1 MIDHKNVLNK
11 TSKLIDKSLNLRLT
25 IRQKSQSIK
34 TYFQKVINQIG
45 EKKYLSLKKVK
56 NRASWTYLSK
66 GINGEDII
74 GTFNEKERQKA
85 KQTA

>member
-11 TSKLIDKSLNLRLT
+11 TLKLIDKSLNLRLT
-25 IRQKSQSIK
+25 IRQKSQTIK

-45 EKKYLSLKKVK
+45 QKKYLSLKKVK

-74 GTFNEKERQKA
+74 GTFNKKERQKA

>member
-11 TSKLIDKSLNLRLT
+11 TLKLIDKSLNLRLT

>member
-1 MIDHKNVLNK
+1 MNK
-11 TSKLIDKSLNLRLT
+11 TLKLIDESLNLRLT

>member
-11 TSKLIDKSLNLRLT
+11 TLKLIDKSLNLRLT

-45 EKKYLSLKKVK
+45 QKKYLSLKKVK

-74 GTFNEKERQKA
+74 GTFNKKERQKA

>member
-45 EKKYLSLKKVK
+45 QKKYLSLKKVK

>member
-11 TSKLIDKSLNLRLT
+11 TLKLIDKSLNLRLT

-45 EKKYLSLKKVK
+45 QKKYLSLKKVK

-66 GINGEDII
+66 GINGEESI

>member
-11 TSKLIDKSLNLRLT
+11 TLKLIDKSLNLRLT

-45 EKKYLSLKKVK
+45 QKKYLSLKKVK